1 MRGNLF
7 KEKSLGHRGKDLA
20 AKELERRG
28 YRIVERRW
36 CCRLGEIDLV
46 AKDGDILVVVEVK
59 ARSRSDYGPA
69 IDAVDARKRR
79 KLIQLAEVYL
89 KSHRVRGISV
99 RFDVVGV
106 TALPDRRPTLQVIRG
121 AFEA

>member
-1 MRGNLF
+1 MRGHLF
-7 KEKSLGHRGKDLA
+7 KKKRLGQRGEDLA
-20 AKELERRG
+20 VKDFEQRG

-36 CCRLGEIDLV
+36 CCRFGEIDLG
-46 AKDGDILVVVEVK
+46 AKDGDILLLVEVT

-69 IDAVDARKRR
+69 INTIEARKRR

-89 KSHRVRGISV
+89 KSRRMKKISV

-106 TALPDRRPTLQVIRG
+106 TAPPDR
-121 AFEA
+121 

>member
-7 KEKSLGHRGKDLA
+7 KEKSLGHRGEDLA

-28 YRIVERRW
+28 YRIVERR
-36 CCRLGEIDLV
+36 CRLGEIDLV

-89 KSHRVRGISV
+89 KSHRLRGISV

>member
-1 MRGNLF
+1 MRGHLF
-7 KEKSLGHRGKDLA
+7 KEKSLGRRGEDLA

-36 CCRLGEIDLV
+36 RCRLGEIDLV

-79 KLIQLAEVYL
+79 KLVQLAEIYL
-89 KSHRVRGISV
+89 KSRRLKKISV

-106 TALPDRRPTLQVIRG
+106 TALPGMRPTLQVIRG